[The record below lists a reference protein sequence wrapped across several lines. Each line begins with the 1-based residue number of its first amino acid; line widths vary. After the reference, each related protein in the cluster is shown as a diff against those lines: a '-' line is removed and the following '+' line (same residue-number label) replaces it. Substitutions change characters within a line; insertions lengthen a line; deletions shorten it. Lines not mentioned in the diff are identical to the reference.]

1 MLSYKFNVIY
11 GGILCWL
18 IMDDV
23 KLPIGQ
29 RVVVTVLDDIIA
41 DRFISENR
49 VQIQRKAFEDF
60 LLAIDTI
67 DDEQLGDEFDQILSQ
82 KFNIKRELDL

>member
-1 MLSYKFNVIY
+1 MLAYHGYSETDGRIT
-11 GGILCWL
+11 